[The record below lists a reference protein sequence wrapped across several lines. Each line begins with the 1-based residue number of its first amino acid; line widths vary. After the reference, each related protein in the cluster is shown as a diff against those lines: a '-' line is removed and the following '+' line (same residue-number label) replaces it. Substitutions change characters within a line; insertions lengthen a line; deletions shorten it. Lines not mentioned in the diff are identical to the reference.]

1 MKIKKNLSD
10 ADMLKG
16 FAEAKSFETEILE
29 DSQADNS
36 LRRPGKV
43 VKTGNELLLPAD
55 AQEKLNKY
63 LHNNKLKIKLCLH
76 QLYKTDAEEFM
87 KNVNK
92 NNIK

>member
-1 MKIKKNLSD
+1 MLIKKINNFL
-10 ADMLKG
+10 
-16 FAEAKSFETEILE
+16 I
-29 DSQADNS
+29 N
-36 LRRPGKV
+36 
-43 VKTGNELLLPAD
+43 
-55 AQEKLNKY
+55 EKLNKY